1 MWLHVE
7 RLTDEMFIVR
17 YSNEY
22 RYVQAYDF
30 NCVNYICLLKLSIIK
45 I

>member
-1 MWLHVE
+1 MCRHVE
-7 RLTDEMFIVR
+7 QLTDEM
-17 YSNEY
+17 NKLHEY